1 MKKIERTRAPLGR
14 FCRFAA
20 RELFD
25 FSASFRAFL
34 GCRGGCRNV
43 VFVTLHRATDAQ
55 NGNTMNNSNN
65 SNNSTPAHKDTP
77 VKWRVLKAGTG
88 LTRRTGLAL
97 DGDMGTGTTWAKW
110 SGGAVV
116 TVSNKALVFV
126 IAEGTLS
133 KAFVEH
139 VASTWRKGATV
150 SVVKSPAGTPVLV
163 ATPARRAT
171 KAGK

>member
-1 MKKIERTRAPLGR
+1 M
-14 FCRFAA
+14 
-20 RELFD
+20 
-25 FSASFRAFL
+25 
-34 GCRGGCRNV
+34 
-43 VFVTLHRATDAQ
+43 
-55 NGNTMNNSNN
+55 NN
-65 SNNSTPAHKDTP
+65 SNNSTPAKPATHKDTP
-77 VKWRVLKAGTG
+77 AKWRVLKPGTG
-88 LTRRTGLAL
+88 LTRRTGLDIA
-97 DGDMGTGTTWAKW
+97 GDMGTGTTYAKW

-163 ATPARRAT
+163 ATPAKRVT
-171 KAGK
+171 K